1 MMQTIIIE
9 IGPSFKTI
17 LNGFSF
23 IAGLAVLAYWIK
35 GN

>member
-1 MMQTIIIE
+1 MQTIIIE
-9 IGPSFKTI
+9 IGPSLKTI
-17 LNGFSF
+17 LNGLGF